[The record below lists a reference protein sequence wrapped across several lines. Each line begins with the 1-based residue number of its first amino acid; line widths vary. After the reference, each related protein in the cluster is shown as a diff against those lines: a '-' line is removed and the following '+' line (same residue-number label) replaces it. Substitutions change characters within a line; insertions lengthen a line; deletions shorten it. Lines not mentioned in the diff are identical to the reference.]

1 MGFHFKPKNIQLV
14 FDDTTDYAGF
24 ECVVRGMNLGEYM
37 EILRLDEVTTGVL
50 DSQVRRFAES
60 LVSWNLEDPETGEPI
75 PATADEVFRQDMDF
89 MLHVAG
95 KWMDAIHGVSAP
107 LEQTSPDGEPSVA
120 ASIPMATLS
129 ESLAS

>member
-24 ECVVRGMNLGEYM
+24 ECTIRGMNLGEYM
-37 EILRLDEVTTGVL
+37 EVIRLDEVTNGAL
-50 DSQVRRFAES
+50 DSQVKRFADS
-60 LVSWNLEDPETGEPI
+60 LISWNLEDEQGNPI
-75 PATADEVFRQDMDF
+75 PATAEQVFQQDMDF
-89 MLHVAG
+89 MLHVAA
-95 KWMDAIHGVSAP
+95 KWMDAVHGVSAP
-107 LEQTSPDGEPSVA
+107 LEQTSPDGEQSVA